1 MRFSYDVSP
10 PPPPPLE
17 LSAYRDIVDDDPES
31 YVEVR
36 RRLESWFPKLSHV
49 ATSSMG
55 AGIGPFIADFVVSP
69 MQLTRAFLSSQGMEA
84 DSLGARVVES
94 KHTGRWRFACHEMH
108 DYFGKTTSP
117 GRQSHAYHTG
127 REDQHSTHSGRWD
140 RNPLVAAMLEIKL
153 SMSGHPLDETIYD
166 TLGLYDRICGGA
178 PNRVLNEGDH
188 TGGGPAGYRVP
199 VNAQWDPTGAT
210 YEDGGVALTDFAPIV
225 AFGSLD
231 TLRSMRMTQLG
242 SCPPGLAPEDAV
254 YHQYCANQQTYLS
267 GEMTTRSLYAP
278 FSLQRDVWCNPH
290 EEVTLEQSVGN
301 PEYFDTA
308 LYDTELKSRFSIDNL
323 VVQAIE
329 RGEENIADKRWVKRS
344 LQSWVFVTSSS
355 HKDFRAGMHRLVDI
369 PLFRDQVCNTLP
381 NVQCSSGITTS
392 EVQVKQPTGL
402 STYYLELWKSQ
413 NYGTRMVSVR
423 EDVRLNTEQPLVD
436 GLGSSSEWQTGREAL
451 PQYRCSA
458 MVTTFLGVD
467 TCFHAPYALNA
478 GCSSSDNFLS
488 SKPVTYGAKHWLS
501 RLAIHPPPPPPPPPP
516 NPSPPFVDHPSPPPG
531 PPVKYSQGA
540 VMSFVRKAEERM
552 CTSVYFLSQTTR
564 CERLALDLTQ
574 RWLLEFNKPPNPPP
588 ILGTSPSP
596 PPSPPPSP
604 SLPSGFSYL
613 TNTAAYLSTFR
624 IPVELPAG
632 TPLDNFGYYTPNLAA
647 LKTTLASVMV
657 DQRAC
662 VPGAPLVCVSGS
674 LETQCLNGRRRCD
687 TAAMNAE
694 NPFVEINFKLTKGS
708 YLWGLEA
715 TLPRNTQLSEKFVG
729 PKKIEVFGTR
739 DEPLPCGEGDHE
751 VVGIPSD
758 YRIVIVCHPAS
769 ATDGQIHALS
779 SAYRVKLTL
788 EGTFRQVWMDG
799 FRAMERPLSEATDKP
814 APSPPPP
821 RPDTPPTSSPEAHT
835 MGNATNATC
844 GFYPHTWVYSQDI
857 VDTLHEPCGLTKEQ
871 CCDKKFESGAGAF
884 HIDDAGCCDLLF
896 FSGGKELVNVTLA
909 EELRSG
915 SWGANAG
922 TGS

>member
-1 MRFSYDVSP
+1 
-10 PPPPPLE
+10 
-17 LSAYRDIVDDDPES
+17 
-31 YVEVR
+31 
-36 RRLESWFPKLSHV
+36 
-49 ATSSMG
+49 
-55 AGIGPFIADFVVSP
+55 
-69 MQLTRAFLSSQGMEA
+69 
-84 DSLGARVVES
+84 
-94 KHTGRWRFACHEMH
+94 
-108 DYFGKTTSP
+108 
-117 GRQSHAYHTG
+117 
-127 REDQHSTHSGRWD
+127 
-140 RNPLVAAMLEIKL
+140 
-153 SMSGHPLDETIYD
+153 
-166 TLGLYDRICGGA
+166 
-178 PNRVLNEGDH
+178 
-188 TGGGPAGYRVP
+188 
-199 VNAQWDPTGAT
+199 
-210 YEDGGVALTDFAPIV
+210 
-225 AFGSLD
+225 
-231 TLRSMRMTQLG
+231 
-242 SCPPGLAPEDAV
+242 
-254 YHQYCANQQTYLS
+254 
-267 GEMTTRSLYAP
+267 
-278 FSLQRDVWCNPH
+278 
-290 EEVTLEQSVGN
+290 
-301 PEYFDTA
+301 
-308 LYDTELKSRFSIDNL
+308 
-323 VVQAIE
+323 
-329 RGEENIADKRWVKRS
+329 
-344 LQSWVFVTSSS
+344 
-355 HKDFRAGMHRLVDI
+355 
-369 PLFRDQVCNTLP
+369 
-381 NVQCSSGITTS
+381 
-392 EVQVKQPTGL
+392 
-402 STYYLELWKSQ
+402 
-413 NYGTRMVSVR
+413 
-423 EDVRLNTEQPLVD
+423 
-436 GLGSSSEWQTGREAL
+436 
-451 PQYRCSA
+451 
-458 MVTTFLGVD
+458 
-467 TCFHAPYALNA
+467 
-478 GCSSSDNFLS
+478 
-488 SKPVTYGAKHWLS
+488 
-501 RLAIHPPPPPPPPPP
+501 
-516 NPSPPFVDHPSPPPG
+516 
-531 PPVKYSQGA
+531 
-540 VMSFVRKAEERM
+540 MSFVRKAEERM